1 MGGNTIRGMI
11 AGLVSALLVFG
22 SSMAMAQ
29 EPEGDVAAFRRL
41 RAEGLAAA
49 QADDL
54 VTASARLAEADER
67 IPNHPGLMILRA
79 RLAMAMDD
87 PLEALIHYGRYGAAG
102 LVFSVEADTAF
113 ADLRARPEHAAGAA
127 VIVGRVEENGQPVGE
142 GALVPLFELDGPVLA
157 ESLVR
162 DAAHD
167 RWLVSQIA
175 GRTIVSVADDGTVS
189 PWLQPHPAVS
199 GVVGLA
205 LDEARGILWA
215 TTAPL
220 PPAVHGR
227 SDQAAATAL
236 LQIDLATGRVVKV
249 HEAPSDSRD
258 HGFGDLAL
266 GPDGEVYVAGGTSGD
281 VYRLDAPDGQLQPF
295 VTGVF
300 GSPQGMVALQG
311 HLFVADYSSG
321 LWRVPLTGGTPVRLA
336 APPEASLIGVD
347 GLATDGTRLFAIQ
360 NGVAPQRV
368 LRLALMPDHSEIALV
383 EVLAA
388 NLPGLEEPTTGI
400 VIDGQLVFVSRSQWN
415 GFDQDG
421 APSQSDLPPAL
432 ISRLPLTP
440 EHDQ

>member
-1 MGGNTIRGMI
+1 MGGDLIRRGVG
-11 AGLVSALLVFG
+11 GLVSALVLFG

-29 EPEGDVAAFRRL
+29 DPEGDVAAFRRL
-41 RAEGLAAA
+41 RAEGLEAARA
-49 QADDL
+49 EDL

-87 PLEALIHYGRYGAAG
+87 PAGALIHYGRYGAAG
-102 LVFSVEADTAF
+102 LVFNVEADTAF
-113 ADLRARPEHAAGAA
+113 ADLGARPDHAAGAA
-127 VIVGRVEENGQPVGE
+127 VIAGLIDENRQPVGE
-142 GALVPLFELDGPVLA
+142 GALVLLFDLHGPVLA

-162 DAAHD
+162 DAAGH

-220 PPAVHGR
+220 PPAVHGLA
-227 SDQAAATAL
+227 DEPPATAL
-236 LQIDLATGRVVKV
+236 LQIDLATGRVVEV
-249 HEAPSDSRD
+249 HEAPSDGRD

-266 GPDGEVYVAGGTSGD
+266 GPGGEVYVADGTSGD
-281 VYRLDAPDGQLQPF
+281 VYRLDIGGSALTPF

-300 GSPQGMVALQG
+300 GSPQGMVVLG
-311 HLFVADYSSG
+311 DHLFLADYSSG
-321 LWRVPLTGGTPVRLA
+321 LWRVPLSGGTPVRLA
-336 APPEASLIGVD
+336 APPEASLIGID
-347 GLATDGTRLFAIQ
+347 GLATDGRRLFAIQ

-368 LRLALMPDHSEIALV
+368 LALELTPDHGGIARL

-388 NLPGLEEPTTGI
+388 NLPALEEPTTGI
-400 VIDGQLVFVSRSQWN
+400 VIDGQLVFISRSQWN

-421 APSQSDLPPAL
+421 ALRQTDPAPAQ
-432 ISRLPLTP
+432 ISRLPLNP
-440 EHDQ
+440 EHDR

>member
-1 MGGNTIRGMI
+1 MGGDLIRRGVG
-11 AGLVSALLVFG
+11 GLVSVLALVLFG

-29 EPEGDVAAFRRL
+29 DPEGDVAAFRRL
-41 RAEGLAAA
+41 RAEGLEAARA
-49 QADDL
+49 EDL
-54 VTASARLAEADER
+54 VTASARLAEADKR

-87 PLEALIHYGRYGAAG
+87 PLEALIHYERYGAAG
-102 LVFSVEADTAF
+102 LVVDLESDAAF
-113 ADLRARPEHAAGAA
+113 ADLGARPDHAANAA
-127 VIVGRVEENGQPVGE
+127 AIADRIDTNRQPVG
-142 GALVPLFELDGPVLA
+142 ALTPLFDLHGPVLA

-162 DAAHD
+162 DAAGH

-175 GRTIVSVADDGTVS
+175 GRTIVSVADDGTAS

-227 SDQAAATAL
+227 SDEAPPTAL
-236 LQIDLATGRVVKV
+236 LQIDLATGRVVRLYETPADERE
-249 HEAPSDSRD
+249 HAL
-258 HGFGDLAL
+258 GDLTVDPA
-266 GPDGEVYVAGGTSGD
+266 GEVYVADGTSGD
-281 VYRLDAPDGQLQPF
+281 IYRLDAPDGRLQPF

-300 GSPQGMVALQG
+300 GSPQGMVVLED

-321 LWRVPLTGGTPVRLA
+321 LWRVPLPVGTPVRLA
-336 APPEASLIGVD
+336 APPEASLIGID
-347 GLATDGTRLFAIQ
+347 GLATDGRRLFAIQ

-368 LRLALMPDHSEIALV
+368 LALKLTPDHGGIARF

-388 NLPGLEEPTTGI
+388 NLPALEEPTTGI
-400 VIDGQLVFVSRSQWN
+400 VMNGQLVFISRSQWN
-415 GFDQDG
+415 GFDRDG
-421 APSQSDLPPAL
+421 ALRQTDPAPAQ
-432 ISRLPLTP
+432 ISRLPLNP
-440 EHDQ
+440 EHDR

>member
-1 MGGNTIRGMI
+1 MS

-22 SSMAMAQ
+22 STMAMAQ
-29 EPEGDVAAFRRL
+29 EPEGDVSAFRRL

-54 VTASARLAEADER
+54 VTASVRLAEADAR

-87 PLEALIHYGRYGAAG
+87 PLEALIHYGRYGGAG
-102 LVFSVEADTAF
+102 LVFDVDAEEAIATLRAQPDHAAAAQVI
-113 ADLRARPEHAAGAA
+113 ADLIQSNRAPVGAGA
-127 VIVGRVEENGQPVGE
+127 IE
-142 GALVPLFELDGPVLA
+142 PLFQLNGAVLA

-162 DAAHD
+162 DAANS

-175 GRTIVSVADDGTVS
+175 GRTIVSVSDDGTVS

-227 SDQAAATAL
+227 SDEAPASAL
-236 LQIDLATGRVVKV
+236 LQIELATGRVVRV
-249 HEAPSDSRD
+249 WPVPADGRD
-258 HGFGDLAL
+258 HGLGDLVL
-266 GPDGEVYVAGGTSGD
+266 LPDGAVVVSDGQSGD
-281 VYRLDAPDGQLQPF
+281 LYRLAAPDQALTPF

-300 GSPQGMVALQG
+300 GSPQGLAVVRNT
-311 HLFVADYSSG
+311 LFVADYSSG
-321 LWRVPLTGGTPVRLA
+321 LWRMPLGGGTPVPVAL
-336 APPEASLIGVD
+336 PPEDTLVGID
-347 GLATDGTRLFAIQ
+347 GLATDGRRLFAIQ
-360 NGVAPQRV
+360 NGTNPQRV
-368 LRLALMPDHSEIALV
+368 VRLALYPNHEWVAIFT
-383 EVLAA
+383 VLAA
-388 NLPGLEEPTTGI
+388 NLPEMEEPTTAI

-415 GFDQDG
+415 GFDADG
-421 APSQSDLPPAL
+421 APRQPDLPPAQ

-440 EHDQ
+440 EP

>member
-1 MGGNTIRGMI
+1 MGGNAMRGMI
-11 AGLVSALLVFG
+11 AGLLSVLLVFG
-22 SSMAMAQ
+22 SSVAMAQ

-49 QADDL
+49 RDEDL

-102 LVFSVEADTAF
+102 LVLNLEADTAF
-113 ADLRARPEHAAGAA
+113 ADLAARPDHAAGAA
-127 VIVGRVEENGQPVGE
+127 VIAGLIDENRQPVGE
-142 GALVPLFELDGPVLA
+142 GTLVPLFELDGPVLA

-162 DAAHD
+162 DEAQD

-175 GRTIVSVADDGTVS
+175 RRTIVSVSDDGTVS

-215 TTAPL
+215 TSAPL

-227 SDQAAATAL
+227 SDETPTTAL
-236 LQIDLATGRVVKV
+236 LQIELATGRVVRV
-249 HEAPSDSRD
+249 YPVPADDREHDL
-258 HGFGDLAL
+258 GDLVL
-266 GPDGEVYVAGGTSGD
+266 MPDGAVVVSDGQSGD
-281 VYRLDAPDGQLQPF
+281 LYRLAAPDQALTPF

-300 GSPQGMVALQG
+300 GSPQGLAVVRTT
-311 HLFVADYSSG
+311 LFVADYSSG
-321 LWRVPLTGGTPVRLA
+321 LWRMPLAGGTPVPVAL
-336 APPEASLIGVD
+336 PPGDTLVGID
-347 GLATDGTRLFAIQ
+347 GLTTDGTRLFAIQ

-368 LRLALMPDHSEIALV
+368 VRLALYPNHEEVAMFI
-383 EVLAA
+383 VLAA
-388 NLPGLEEPTTGI
+388 TLPGLEEPTTGI
-400 VIDGQLVFVSRSQWN
+400 VIDGQLVFISRSQWN

-421 APSQSDLPPAL
+421 APRQSDLPPAL

-440 EHDQ
+440 EP